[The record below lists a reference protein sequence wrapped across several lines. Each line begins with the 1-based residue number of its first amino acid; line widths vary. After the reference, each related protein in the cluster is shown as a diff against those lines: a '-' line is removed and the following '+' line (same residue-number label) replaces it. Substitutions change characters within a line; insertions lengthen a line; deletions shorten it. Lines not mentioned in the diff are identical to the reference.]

1 MKNRCRCRAFISD
14 SDFYSIVPVWCLL
27 GSTDERKIKMR
38 FPQEVAFSFS
48 LVKVTPPS
56 PPPLFDTVYNEALLF
71 VIKGIVLKKILN
83 NQSTDKTSKKD

>member
-27 GSTDERKIKMR
+27 GSTDERKRKMR

-48 LVKVTPPS
+48 LVKVTPP
-56 PPPLFDTVYNEALLF
+56 PPLFDTVYNEALLF
-71 VIKGIVLKKILN
+71 VIEGIVLKKILN
-83 NQSTDKTSKKD
+83 NQSTHKTSKKD